1 MPCIFEKKTRMTKQK
16 LVVLTGAGI
25 SAESGLKTFRDSDGL
40 WEGYNIEEVA
50 TPEAWHNNPALVQ
63 QFYNERRKA
72 VLEAEPNKA
81 HVLLAEL
88 EKHFEV
94 HIITQNIDNLHE
106 RAGSTQILHLHGEIT
121 KSRSTVNH
129 NDIYPIEAWELKMGD
144 LCNSGY
150 QLRPHIVW
158 FGESVPMIEPAAKI
172 IAQADIFVIIGT
184 SLQVYPAAGLVNYT
198 RKNTPIYVIDPKQ
211 ISINNK
217 QVKAIQAKAI
227 EGVEQLVKIIL
238 S

>member
-1 MPCIFEKKTRMTKQK
+1 MKNQK

-50 TPEAWHNNPALVQ
+50 TPEAWHKNPSLVQ

-88 EKHFEV
+88 EEQFNV

-106 RAGSTQILHLHGEIT
+106 RAGSNNILHLHGEIV
-121 KSRSTVNH
+121 KSRSTFNSD
-129 NDIYPIEAWELKMGD
+129 DIYPIKGWELKMGD
-144 LCNSGY
+144 LCNAGY

-158 FGESVPMIEPAAKI
+158 FGESVPLIEPAKEI
-172 IAQADIFVIIGT
+172 VSDADIFVIIGT
-184 SLQVYPAAGLVNYT
+184 SLQVYPAAGLINYT
-198 RKNTPIYVIDPKQ
+198 KPKIPIYVIDPKQ
-211 ISINNK
+211 IIINNMRF
-217 QVKAIQAKAI
+217 QIIQEKA
-227 EGVEQLVKIIL
+227 ETGVEQLIKILNSKI
-238 S
+238 